1 MNEIFIIL
9 ALIVLNGIFAMSE
22 IALVSARRSRLSSD
36 SKKGNRSADA
46 ALRLSEQPDKFLSTV
61 QIGITLI
68 GILTGIYSG
77 SAIATELRQWLEAIG
92 VSSAWSSSIAHTVIV
107 CIVTYLTLVFGELL
121 PKRIGMSR
129 AESVAMGVARP
140 MLFLSRVASPFVW
153 LLSHSTSLFA
163 RIFGVKEKE
172 SKVTEEE
179 IKSIVKE
186 GKDEGEVQ
194 PVEHDIVQRVFMLGD
209 LDVDAIMTP
218 RNDVVWIDVSAT
230 SKEVADIIKA
240 DLHDVYPVCD
250 GDLDH
255 VKGIVT
261 LKKLFFSLHSTSF
274 KISKIMSD
282 AMFFYENMDVYKALE
297 QMKSRQVNCVL
308 VCDEFGSCVGI
319 VTLKD
324 IMDGLVGNIPDDK
337 EEEPLII
344 PRTAGDGWLVDGQC
358 PVYDFLKYFEAED
371 LYTTEDYNTV
381 AGLCLDTLDHIPVSG
396 EQVKWNMFEFEI
408 VDMDGARIDKLLVKK
423 TTTE

>member
-9 ALIVLNGIFAMSE
+9 GLIILNGVFAMSE

-46 ALRLSEQPDKFLSTV
+46 ALKLSDQPDKFLSTV

-77 SAIATELRQWLEAIG
+77 SAIATELRQWLEG
-92 VSSAWSSSIAHTVIV
+92 VGVAPAWSSSIAHTVIV
-107 CIVTYLTLVFGELL
+107 CVVTYLTLVFGELL

-129 AESVAMGVARP
+129 AEDVSMKVARP
-140 MLFLSRVASPFVW
+140 MLWLSRVASPFVW
-153 LLSHSTSLFA
+153 ILSHSTSFLS
-163 RIFGVKEKE
+163 RIFGIKEKE
-172 SKVTEEE
+172 TKVTEEE

-230 SKEVADIIKA
+230 AKEVADIIKA

-261 LKKLFFSLHSTSF
+261 LKKLFFSLHSPGF
-274 KISKIMSD
+274 KVSKILSD

-297 QMKSRQVNCVL
+297 QMRSRQVNCVL

-337 EEEPLII
+337 EDEPLIV

-371 LYTTEDYNTV
+371 LYTTEDYITV
-381 AGLCLDTLDHIPVSG
+381 AGLCLDNLEHIPVSG
-396 EQVKWNMFEFEI
+396 EQFKWNCFEFEV
-408 VDMDGARIDKLLVKK
+408 VDMDGAKIDKLLVKK
-423 TTTE
+423 TQTA

>member
-9 ALIVLNGIFAMSE
+9 GLIILNGIFSMSE
-22 IALVSARRSRLSSD
+22 IALVSARRSRLSSE

-46 ALRLSEQPDKFLSTV
+46 ALKLSEQPDKFLSTV

-77 SAIATELRQWLEAIG
+77 STIATELQGWFERLGMSSLWSGG
-92 VSSAWSSSIAHTVIV
+92 VAHTVIV
-107 CIVTYLTLVFGELL
+107 VIVTYLTLVFGELL

-129 AESVAMGVARP
+129 AESVSTKVAQP
-140 MLFLSRVASPFVW
+140 MLWLSRVASPFVW
-153 LLSHSTSLFA
+153 LLSRSTSLFA
-163 RIFGVKEKE
+163 HIFGIKEKE
-172 SKVTEEE
+172 TKVTEEE

-209 LDVDAIMTP
+209 LEVDAIMTP
-218 RNDVVWIDVSAT
+218 RNEIAWIDVSMTA
-230 SKEVADIIKA
+230 KEVSEVIET
-240 DLHDVYPVCD
+240 DLFDVYPVCD

-255 VKGIVT
+255 VKGVVK
-261 LKKLFFSLHSTSF
+261 LKDLFFALNSPKFSIN
-274 KISKIMSD
+274 KILSE
-282 AMFFYENMDVYKALE
+282 ATFFYESMDVYKALE
-297 QMKSRQVNCVL
+297 QMKSSHVGCGL

-324 IMDGLVGNIPDDK
+324 IMEGLVGNIPDDQ
-337 EEEPLII
+337 EEEPLIV
-344 PRTAGDGWLVDGQC
+344 PRSAGGGWLVDGQC

-371 LYTTEDYNTV
+371 LYTTEDYSTV
-381 AGLCLDTLDHIPVSG
+381 AGLCLEHLEHIPVCG

-423 TTTE
+423 IQPE